1 MGDEDDVLSDV
12 LGNIKSF
19 VNNTLSLVAYRRG
32 RIKSRDR
39 DRLEYDSA
47 ILAYLRRFTYH
58 IW

>member
-1 MGDEDDVLSDV
+1 MGDENDVRSDV
-12 LGNIKSF
+12 LGHIKSF
-19 VNNTLSLVAYRRG
+19 VKNTLSLVAYRRG

-39 DRLEYDSA
+39 LEDDSA

>member
-39 DRLEYDSA
+39 LEYDSA